1 MRYIHK
7 SFVLKWFRV
16 RVIFHQDVEGSK
28 LFVLTQIKNIYYN
41 IWCDPMSEVVIT
53 IPYMAEDSV
62 AGDAF

>member
-1 MRYIHK
+1 M
-7 SFVLKWFRV
+7 VQ

-62 AGDAF
+62 TGDAF